1 MRFVPGVCAF
11 VVMGTMTIP
20 IYGQES
26 DLQKQYDHIS
36 DLRDQGYEL
45 VHPDK
50 GGHAD
55 LAKSETVLQEAIAQ
69 ANKFLS
75 SKGMTQELWAEADSR
90 RSESL
95 IFLAEIYALKGD
107 KNAALNSLEAMQ
119 SSGLYVSHEK
129 MLEQSVDLKSL
140 HDEPRFKA
148 LMARYKQMEDRW
160 NASAINAQTNNL
172 DEAHRIA
179 GLSLFWSEARYN
191 FAHFDSVPDLDW
203 NQAYLDYLPR
213 VIAAKTTHDYYDVM
227 MQFASLLHDGHTHVV
242 PPQAM
247 IDEFWAAPPIS
258 TSLIEGKVIVTALR
272 SPAARASGLHL
283 GDEIVSVDGQDVH
296 TYASTR
302 VNQYVDSSSPQ
313 YRIFRMYGSQLL
325 AGDHR
330 QPVMIGVVDAAG
342 HSYSVTLSRE
352 KDPHTDQFP
361 TVVWRMLDGGIAY
374 LAVNEFGDDAG
385 LKAFEQ
391 HLPEI
396 IRARGLIID
405 VRRNGGG
412 STNNGTAILSYL
424 DKKPIPLSA
433 AVSMDYV
440 PVYRAW
446 NGPYVSWKPMGAP
459 EPYSVERKQH
469 YEGPVA
475 VLIGPRTFSAAEDFV
490 VSFDSMKRGTLLGE
504 ATGGSTGQPFVFDLP
519 GGGKGWICSKND
531 TYPDGRV
538 FVGKGILPA
547 IVVKLTVDDVRH
559 ERDPVIDRAV
569 ELLRKRDATT
579 ASR

>member
-1 MRFVPGVCAF
+1 MVA
-11 VVMGTMTIP
+11 MP
-20 IYGQES
+20 IHGQDS
-26 DLQKQYDHIS
+26 DLQKRYDHIS
-36 DLRDQGYEL
+36 DLRNQGYEL
-45 VHPDK
+45 VHSAH
-50 GGHAD
+50 GGHGD
-55 LAKSETVLQEAIAQ
+55 LAKAETLLQEAIAQ
-69 ANKFLS
+69 ADQFLS
-75 SKGMTQELWAEADSR
+75 SQAATEDLWAQADSR

-95 IFLAEIYALKGD
+95 IFLAEAYALKGD
-107 KNAALNSLEAMQ
+107 KNAALNALETMQ
-119 SSGLYVSHEK
+119 SSGLYLFHEK
-129 MLEQSVDLKSL
+129 ILEQSAGLKSL

-148 LMARYKQMEDRW
+148 LMDRYKHMESRW
-160 NASAINAQTNNL
+160 NASALNGQTENL

-191 FAHFDSVPDLDW
+191 FAHFDNVPDLDW

-242 PPQAM
+242 PPRA
-247 IDEFWAAPPIS
+247 IVNEFWATPAIS
-258 TSLIEGKVIVTALR
+258 TSLVEEKVIVTALR
-272 SPAARASGLHL
+272 SPATRASGLHV
-283 GDEIVSVDGQDVH
+283 GDEIVSIDGQDVR
-296 TYASTR
+296 TYALTK
-302 VNQYVDSSSPQ
+302 VNPYVDSSSPQ
-313 YRIFRMYGSQLL
+313 DRIATMYGRRLL

-330 QPVMIGVVDAAG
+330 QPVTLGIVDAAG
-342 HSYSVTLSRE
+342 HSHSVTLSRE
-352 KDPHTDQFP
+352 GDPHADALSP
-361 TVVWRMLDGGIAY
+361 VVWRMLDGDIAY

-385 LKAFEQ
+385 VKAFEQ

-396 IRARGLIID
+396 LHAKGLIID

-412 STNNGTAILSYL
+412 STQNGAAILSYL

-440 PVYRAW
+440 PVFRAW
-446 NGPYVSWKPMGAP
+446 QGPYVLWKPVGPAQ
-459 EPYSVERKQH
+459 PYSVERKQH

-475 VLIGPRTFSAAEDFV
+475 VLIGPYTFSAAEDFV

-504 ATGGSTGQPFVFDLP
+504 ATGGSTGQPLTIDLP

-538 FVGKGILPA
+538 FVGKGISPA
-547 IVVKLTVDDVRH
+547 MIIKPTVEDVRNN
-559 ERDPVIDRAV
+559 RDPVIDGAT
-569 ELLRKRDATT
+569 ELLRKRDAMT